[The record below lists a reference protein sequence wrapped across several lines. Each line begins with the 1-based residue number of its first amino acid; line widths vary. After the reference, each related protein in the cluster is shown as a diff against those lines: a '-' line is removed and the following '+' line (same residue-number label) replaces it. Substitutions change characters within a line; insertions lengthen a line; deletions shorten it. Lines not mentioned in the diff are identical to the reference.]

1 MRRFGQIEFDPV
13 SRRFLVEG
21 RTVALDRQC
30 LAIFALLVDE
40 AGRDV
45 DKDRL
50 LEAGWPGRVVHENSL
65 AKAISRL
72 REAMGADSKL
82 LETVHGIGYR
92 LAAETSAESPPPQNE
107 VPVRRRPMVLVA
119 GAVGLAA
126 AGALALFLS
135 GVLPLSDKQELLRG
149 EPADIVGRV
158 LWVDDHP
165 ENNADEKRFFE
176 QHKVAV
182 YQVKTSEEALTL
194 LSMYQYRAVISDMN
208 RNGKLLDGFTL
219 VHQMRKRGDRTPFYL
234 YTYVPSSAQSTR
246 LAQEGGQG
254 VATKPKELYT
264 LVLPLMDKKPAG
276 SERVTNALPH
286 QPAASLASVPPMR

>member
-1 MRRFGQIEFDPV
+1 MRRFGQIEFDPI

-21 RTVALDRQC
+21 RPVALDRQC
-30 LAIFALLVDE
+30 LALFALLVDE

-72 REAMGADSKL
+72 REAMGADGKL
-82 LETVHGIGYR
+82 LETVHGVGYR
-92 LAAETSAESPPPQNE
+92 LASGPEAESPPPE
-107 VPVRRRPMVLVA
+107 TAVPARRRPMLIVA
-119 GAVGLAA
+119 GAFGAVAAGGLALVA
-126 AGALALFLS
+126 SGAF
-135 GVLPLSDKQELLRG
+135 SDKQELLRG

-165 ENNADEKRFFE
+165 DNNVEEKRYLE
-176 QHKVAV
+176 AHKVAV

-219 VHQMRKRGDRTPFYL
+219 VRAMRKRDDRTPFYL
-234 YTYVPSSAQSTR
+234 YTYVPSPAQSAR
-246 LAQEGGQG
+246 LAAEGGQG
-254 VATKPKELYT
+254 VATKSKELYA
-264 LVLPLMDKKPAG
+264 LILSLMDEKPG
-276 SERVTNALPH
+276 KR
-286 QPAASLASVPPMR
+286 

>member
-1 MRRFGQIEFDPV
+1 MRRFGQIEFDTV
-13 SRRFLVEG
+13 SRRFLVE
-21 RTVALDRQC
+21 RRPVVLDRQC
-30 LAIFALLVDE
+30 LALFALLVDE

-72 REAMGADSKL
+72 REAMGADGKL
-82 LETVHGIGYR
+82 LETVHGVGYR
-92 LAAETSAESPPPQNE
+92 LAAGTEAESPPVE
-107 VPVRRRPMVLVA
+107 TAVPAARRPMLVVA
-119 GAVGLAA
+119 GAFGVVAA
-126 AGALALFLS
+126 AGLALVAS
-135 GVLPLSDKQELLRG
+135 GAFSGKQELLRG

-165 ENNADEKRFFE
+165 DNNIEEKRYLE
-176 QHKVAV
+176 AHKVAV
-182 YQVKTSEEALTL
+182 YQVKTTEEALTL

-219 VHQMRKRGDRTPFYL
+219 VRAMRKRGDRTPFYL
-234 YTYVPSSAQSTR
+234 YTYVPSAAQSAR

-254 VATKPKELYT
+254 VATKSKELYT
-264 LVLPLMDKKPAG
+264 LVLSLMDKKPG
-276 SERVTNALPH
+276 KR
-286 QPAASLASVPPMR
+286 

>member
-1 MRRFGQIEFDPV
+1 MRRFGQIEFDPA

-21 RTVALDRQC
+21 RSVALDRQC
-30 LAIFALLVDE
+30 IAILTLLVDQ

-72 REAMGADSKL
+72 REAMAADGKL
-82 LETVHGIGYR
+82 LETVHGVGYR
-92 LAAETSAESPPPQNE
+92 LVAETEAESPQIEAAAPG
-107 VPVRRRPMVLVA
+107 RRRPMLVVA
-119 GAVGLAA
+119 GAFGVVAA
-126 AGALALFLS
+126 AAALALPIS
-135 GVLPLSDKQELLRG
+135 GAFSGNHELLRG
-149 EPADIVGRV
+149 EPTDIVGRV

-165 ENNADEKRFFE
+165 DNNVEEKRYLE
-176 QHKVAV
+176 AHKIAV

-208 RNGKLLDGFTL
+208 RNGKYLDGFTL
-219 VHQMRKRGDRTPFYL
+219 IQEMRKRGDRTPFYL
-234 YTYVPSSAQSTR
+234 YTFVASAAQSTK

-254 VATKPKELYT
+254 VATKSKELYS
-264 LVLPLMDKKPAG
+264 LILPLMDRKPSAK
-276 SERVTNALPH
+276 
-286 QPAASLASVPPMR
+286 

>member
-1 MRRFGQIEFDPV
+1 MQRFGQIEFDPA

-21 RTVALDRQC
+21 RSIALDRQC
-30 LAIFALLVDE
+30 LAILALLVDE

-72 REAMGADSKL
+72 REAMGADGKL

-92 LAAETSAESPPPQNE
+92 LAAGTEGELPPTETA
-107 VPVRRRPMVLVA
+107 VPAPRRPLLVVA
-119 GAVGLAA
+119 GAFGVVAA
-126 AGALALFLS
+126 AGLALVAS
-135 GVLPLSDKQELLRG
+135 GAFSGKQELLRG

-165 ENNADEKRFFE
+165 DNNVEEKRYLE
-176 QHKVAV
+176 AHKVAV
-182 YQVKTSEEALTL
+182 YQVKTTEEALTL

-208 RNGKLLDGFTL
+208 RNGKYLDGFTL
-219 VHQMRKRGDRTPFYL
+219 IHEMRRRDDRTPFYL
-234 YTYVPSSAQSTR
+234 YTYVPSTAQNTK

-254 VATKPKELYT
+254 VATKSKELYA
-264 LVLPLMDKKPAG
+264 LILPLMSKKPG
-276 SERVTNALPH
+276 ER
-286 QPAASLASVPPMR
+286 

>member
-13 SRRFLVEG
+13 SRRFLVE
-21 RTVALDRQC
+21 RRPVVLDRQC
-30 LAIFALLVDE
+30 LALFALLVDE
-40 AGRDV
+40 TGRDV

-72 REAMGADSKL
+72 REAMGADGKL
-82 LETVHGIGYR
+82 LETVHGVGYR
-92 LAAETSAESPPPQNE
+92 LVAGTDAEPPLPE
-107 VPVRRRPMVLVA
+107 PAVPTRRRPMLVVV
-119 GAVGLAA
+119 GAFGVVA
-126 AGALALFLS
+126 AGALALVAS
-135 GVLPLSDKQELLRG
+135 GAFSGKQELLRG
-149 EPADIVGRV
+149 EPADIAGRV

-165 ENNADEKRFFE
+165 DNNLEEKRFLE
-176 QHKVAV
+176 AHQVAV

-219 VHQMRKRGDRTPFYL
+219 VRAMRKRDDRTPFYL
-234 YTYVPSSAQSTR
+234 YTYVPSPAQSAR

-254 VATKPKELYT
+254 VATKSKELYT
-264 LVLPLMDKKPAG
+264 LILSLMDKKPG
-276 SERVTNALPH
+276 KR
-286 QPAASLASVPPMR
+286 